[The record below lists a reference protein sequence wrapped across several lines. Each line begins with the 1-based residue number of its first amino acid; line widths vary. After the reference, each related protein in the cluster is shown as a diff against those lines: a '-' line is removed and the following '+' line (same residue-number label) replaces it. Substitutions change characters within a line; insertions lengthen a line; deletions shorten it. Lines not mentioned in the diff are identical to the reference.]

1 MGRVVEEQSNV
12 SFDSR
17 VHLWPRESARCK
29 ISPVKAEVAPLEH
42 NCKNNDSFQ
51 TRFKKNL
58 PPFSVTS
65 VYVCYTSQN
74 TCKNEQKTTGSLL
87 RTVLLGHIP
96 FLNPS
101 NMFRQFETWSRHFVV
116 LHKTQHLPY
125 RDLITRKG
133 VHFAIRN
140 HKAYTEELPR
150 DIALFNGIW
159 QIW

>member
-1 MGRVVEEQSNV
+1 MKIFANALSRRQKLMLEFTHGCETVNVFRQKQNLKTNVMDVLKRRLVGRVVEEQSNV

-42 NCKNNDSFQ
+42 NCKNNDRFQ

-58 PPFSVTS
+58 PPFPVTS

-87 RTVLLGHIP
+87 RMVLLGHIP
-96 FLNPS
+96 FLNPFKHVQTVR
-101 NMFRQFETWSRHFVV
+101 N
-116 LHKTQHLPY
+116 
-125 RDLITRKG
+125 LI
-133 VHFAIRN
+133 
-140 HKAYTEELPR
+140 
-150 DIALFNGIW
+150 
-159 QIW
+159 